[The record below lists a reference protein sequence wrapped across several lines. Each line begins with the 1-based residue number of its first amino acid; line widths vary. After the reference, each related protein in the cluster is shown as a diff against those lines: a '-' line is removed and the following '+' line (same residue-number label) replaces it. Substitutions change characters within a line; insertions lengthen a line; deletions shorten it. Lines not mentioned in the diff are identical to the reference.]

1 MTDPGARRPRIS
13 VVVPALDAATTL
25 GECLRALAEQ
35 SYPTE
40 LRETIVVVD
49 ARTSD
54 ATASIARQSGARV
67 LLHSREGAAS
77 ARNAGVA
84 IATGKWIAFTDADCV
99 PTRRWLE
106 ELLNTCEASQGLG
119 AAGPTSGLS
128 SVTPA
133 ARFVDLTGGL
143 DAERH
148 LAHDT
153 YPWAPTCNVM
163 YRREAL
169 VSVGGFDERFESYEG
184 CDLHT
189 RLRREVGGAFS
200 FVRRAVVLH
209 RHRASWRAYWRQQ
222 VNYGRGFAQFFLRY
236 GDELPWRPA
245 DELRAWTRVA
255 SAAVRALI
263 SVRGND
269 ALLRRGLF
277 VKSLAQR
284 IGFVATFWRPNAAAR
299 WRREPRADI
308 SAAQ

>member
-1 MTDPGARRPRIS
+1 VTDPGARRPRIS

-35 SYPTE
+35 SYPAE

-119 AAGPTSGLS
+119 AAGPTS
-128 SVTPA
+128 
-133 ARFVDLTGGL
+133 
-143 DAERH
+143 
-148 LAHDT
+148 AHDT